1 MEPKDKIR
9 NFIGKNL
16 TVFEDE
22 IEFSDTDNIFELG
35 LVNSLYVMK
44 LLQYVESEFEIV
56 IDNEDMDIKYFSSVD
71 NIVRLINRKT
81 ATV

>member
-1 MEPKDKIR
+1 MELKEKIR
-9 NFIGKNL
+9 QFITRNL
-16 TVFEDE
+16 TVFDDE
-22 IEFSDTDNIFELG
+22 VEFGDSDNIFELG

-56 IDNEDMDIKYFSSVD
+56 IENEDMDIKYFSSVD
-71 NIVRLINRKT
+71 NIARLIERKL

>member
-9 NFIGKNL
+9 EFITRNL
-16 TVFEDE
+16 TVFDEE
-22 IEFSDTDNIFELG
+22 IEFSDSDNIFQMG

-44 LLQYVESEFEIV
+44 LLHYVESEFDIV
-56 IDNEDMDIKYFSSVD
+56 VENEDMDIKHFSSVD
-71 NIVRLINRKT
+71 SIARLIARKT